1 MVTPSSK
8 ASVSY
13 LIGEIDKWRY
23 EIDAAKVEKIYLKT
37 VTIKRRIGK
46 KDFRPAPMRVIA
58 RVVINRYGSYWQEK
72 S

>member
-46 KDFRPAPMRVIA
+46 KDF
-58 RVVINRYGSYWQEK
+58 
-72 S
+72 